1 MAKEIVYPSE
11 TYQERFR
18 SIYENT
24 PIQMIGGR
32 FLAVLKDGLHLC
44 YRRTFL
50 YRHEAIEA
58 LIRASIDLFEK
69 GIKDTGISLSDVYPS
84 PMKDYFV
91 TTSGDVFNK
100 GGHLLKGANNSKG
113 YLFLRTGENG
123 DGKRTTCLLHRL
135 IAETFLPNPE
145 GFPVVNHID
154 GNKKNNSVSNLEWCS
169 YSRNNQHAVDTG
181 LRKPTPKKLDES
193 IVRDIRENCIKG
205 DRERGCRAFARKYG
219 IDKSTVIRIVN
230 GEAWERIDD

>member
-18 SIYENT
+18 SIYENA
-24 PIQMIGGR
+24 PLQMMGGK
-32 FLAVLKDGLHLC
+32 FLAVLEDGIHLC
-44 YRRTFL
+44 YRGIFC
-50 YRHEAIEA
+50 YRHEAVEA
-58 LIRASIDLFEK
+58 LIRTSIDLFEK
-69 GIKDTGISLSDVYPS
+69 GVESTGISLSDVYPS

-113 YLFLRTGENG
+113 YLFLRTGEDG
-123 DGKRTTCLLHRL
+123 DGKRATCLLHRL

-145 GFPVVNHID
+145 GFPIVNHLD

-169 YSRNNQHAVDTG
+169 YSMNNQHAVDTG
-181 LRKPTPKKLDES
+181 LRRIIPKKLDES
-193 IVRDIRENCIKG
+193 IVRDIRENCVKG
-205 DRERGCRAFARKYG
+205 DREKGCRAFARKYG

-230 GEAWERIDD
+230 GEAWRRIDD